1 MLRYL
6 KLTAESNRKIFL
18 RRTVL
23 GHTLFTRR
31 CLKTHSPGYSS
42 AFIPPKFSVTRIYA
56 MAVKMTRTSS
66 GKAKKI
72 FVLDTSVILYDSNA
86 LKNFEEHDIA
96 IPIQVLEEL
105 DNFKKGN
112 ETVNFEA
119 REFIRFVDTISKE
132 KLINDWVPLNG
143 RTTGNFKVVLHNQNG
158 SLNSE
163 TVFGDSKY
171 DNKILNC
178 ALQLREQHKGRSVI
192 LVTKDICLR
201 LKAKALNIMAEDY
214 ETGKVKDV
222 QMLHEGHRKLKG
234 AKEELVDSLFNSG
247 IGDPALLGA
256 KELRANRYFTLS
268 HRKKTV
274 CARYNKT
281 ENLLERVGPQ
291 EAFGIRGL
299 NTEQDFALHALLDPS
314 IKLVTVQGMAGTG
327 KTLLALAAALE
338 QRTNYRQIFVSR
350 PVVPLS
356 NKDIGYLPGDI
367 KSKLDPYMQSLWD
380 NLGFIKGQ
388 FKVTDKNHKRIETM
402 LETDKIAISPLAYIR
417 GRSLVKIFFII
428 DEAQNLTP
436 HEVKTIIS
444 RAGDDTKIVLTGDIH
459 QIDTPYLDSRSNGL
473 SYLIDRVKD
482 HPIAAHIS
490 LEKGERSELANVAN
504 EYL

>member
-1 MLRYL
+1 MA
-6 KLTAESNRKIFL
+6 KKTERK
-18 RRTVL
+18 
-23 GHTLFTRR
+23 
-31 CLKTHSPGYSS
+31 S
-42 AFIPPKFSVTRIYA
+42 ARGI
-56 MAVKMTRTSS
+56 
-66 GKAKKI
+66 KKI

-86 LKNFEEHDIA
+86 IKNFEEHDIA

-119 REFIRFVDTISKE
+119 RSFIRFVDDIARQ

-143 RTTGNFKVVLHNQNG
+143 RTTGNFKVVLHSQGNG
-158 SLNSE
+158 INSE
-163 TVFGDSKY
+163 RVFGESKY

-178 ALQLREQHKGRSVI
+178 AIQLQEDHKEKRVI
-192 LVTKDICLR
+192 LVSKDICLR
-201 LKAKALNIMAEDY
+201 LKAKALNIHAEDY
-214 ETGKVKDV
+214 ETGKVKDL
-222 QMLHEGHRKLKG
+222 QTLTDAQSKEWRTSEKLID
-234 AKEELVDSLFNSG
+234 ELFQKG
-247 IGDPALLGA
+247 IGNPELL
-256 KELRANRYFTLS
+256 KNKKMNANQYFVLK
-268 HRKKTV
+268 HRKKSV
-274 CARYNKT
+274 LARYNKND
-281 ENLLERVGPQ
+281 NLLERVVTQ
-291 EAFGIRGL
+291 EAFGVKAL
-299 NTEQDFALHALLDPS
+299 NAEQNFALHALLNPE
-314 IKLVTVQGMAGTG
+314 IKLVTIQGMAGTG

-350 PVVPLS
+350 PVIPLS
-356 NKDIGYLPGDI
+356 NRDLGYLPGDI

-380 NLGFIKGQ
+380 NLGYIKGQ

-402 LETDKIAISPLAYIR
+402 VENEKIAISPLAYIR

-444 RAGDDTKIVLTGDIH
+444 RAGDDTKIILTGDIH
-459 QIDTPYLDSRSNGL
+459 QIDTPYLDTQSNGL

-482 HPIAAHIS
+482 HPIAAHIT
-490 LEKGERSELANVAN
+490 LEKGERSELANIAN

>member
-1 MLRYL
+1 MARN
-6 KLTAESNRKIFL
+6 T
-18 RRTVL
+18 
-23 GHTLFTRR
+23 
-31 CLKTHSPGYSS
+31 KTTQS
-42 AFIPPKFSVTRIYA
+42 KD
-56 MAVKMTRTSS
+56 
-66 GKAKKI
+66 KKI

-86 LKNFEEHDIA
+86 IKNFQEHDIA

-119 REFIRFVDTISKE
+119 REFIRFVDAISKE
-132 KLINDWVPLNG
+132 KLISDWVPLNG
-143 RTTGNFKVVLHNQNG
+143 RTRGNFKVILHSEG
-158 SLNSE
+158 AGINSE
-163 TVFGDSKY
+163 KIFGDSKY
-171 DNKILNC
+171 DNKILDC
-178 ALQLREQHKGRSVI
+178 ALQLQYEFKERKVI
-192 LVTKDICLR
+192 LVSKDICLR
-201 LKAKALNIMAEDY
+201 LKAKALNIFAEDY

-222 QMLHEGHRKLKG
+222 QSLHENQIIIDKVEEKLIDDLY
-234 AKEELVDSLFNSG
+234 ATG
-247 IGDPALLGA
+247 IGDPALLKA
-256 KELRANRYFTLS
+256 KDIAANMYFTLKS
-268 HRKKTV
+268 RRKV
-274 CARYNKT
+274 VNAYYNKK
-281 ENLLERVGPQ
+281 ENLLERVHDM
-291 EAFGIRGL
+291 ECYGIKGL
-299 NTEQDFALHALLDPS
+299 NAEQSFALHALMNPD
-314 IKLVTVQGMAGTG
+314 IKLVTIQGMAGTG

-338 QRTNYRQIFVSR
+338 QRINYRQIFVSR

-380 NLGFIKGQ
+380 NLGYIKGQ
-388 FKVTDKNHKRIETM
+388 FKVTDKNYKRIETM
-402 LETDKIAISPLAYIR
+402 LETEKIAISPLAYIR

-459 QIDTPYLDSRSNGL
+459 QIDTPYLDSQSNGL

-482 HPIAAHIS
+482 HPIAAHIA
-490 LEKGERSELANVAN
+490 LHKGERSELANVAN

>member
-1 MLRYL
+1 
-6 KLTAESNRKIFL
+6 
-18 RRTVL
+18 
-23 GHTLFTRR
+23 
-31 CLKTHSPGYSS
+31 
-42 AFIPPKFSVTRIYA
+42 
-56 MAVKMTRTSS
+56 MAKQTKSTPT
-66 GKAKKI
+66 KEKKI

-86 LKNFEEHDIA
+86 IKNFQEHDIA

-119 REFIRFVDTISKE
+119 REFIRFIDSISRE
-132 KLINDWVPLNG
+132 KIISDWVPLNG
-143 RTTGNFKVVLHNQNG
+143 KTRGNFKVVLHSEG
-158 SLNSE
+158 GGINSE
-163 TVFGDSKY
+163 RVFGDSKY

-178 ALQLREQHKGRSVI
+178 ALQLQDEFKARKVI
-192 LVTKDICLR
+192 LVSKDICLR
-201 LKAKALNIMAEDY
+201 LKAKALNIHAEDY

-222 QMLHEGHRKLKG
+222 QSLHENQVVLEK
-234 AKEELVDSLFNSG
+234 VDESLIESLFATG
-247 IGDPALLGA
+247 IGDPALL
-256 KELRANRYFTLS
+256 KRSKISANMYFTLKS
-268 HRKKTV
+268 RRRSV
-274 CARYNKT
+274 LAFYNKR
-281 ENLLERVGPQ
+281 ENVLERVHDLSCY
-291 EAFGIRGL
+291 GIKGL
-299 NTEQDFALHALLDPS
+299 NAEQNFALHALMNPA
-314 IKLVTVQGMAGTG
+314 IKLITIQGMAGTG

-338 QRTNYRQIFVSR
+338 QRMNYRQIFVSR

-380 NLGFIKGQ
+380 NLSYIKGQ
-388 FKVTDKNHKRIETM
+388 FKITDKDYKRIETM
-402 LETDKIAISPLAYIR
+402 LETEKIAISPLAYIR

-459 QIDTPYLDSRSNGL
+459 QIDTPYLDSQSNGL

-482 HPIAAHIS
+482 QPICAHIA
-490 LEKGERSELANVAN
+490 LHKGERSELANLAN

>member
-1 MLRYL
+1 MKNGSAALFLHLSDAFNLLMCKSEILLCRSPRFTVYIYLRI
-6 KLTAESNRKIFL
+6 KFFMAETKKRASRKAQ
-18 RRTVL
+18 R
-23 GHTLFTRR
+23 
-31 CLKTHSPGYSS
+31 
-42 AFIPPKFSVTRIYA
+42 
-56 MAVKMTRTSS
+56 
-66 GKAKKI
+66 KI

-86 LKNFEEHDIA
+86 ITNFEEHDIA

-119 REFIRFVDTISKE
+119 RQFIRFIDDISKL

-143 RTTGNFKVVLHNQNG
+143 ATTGKFKVVLHNNG
-158 SLNSE
+158 DGINSE
-163 TVFGDSKY
+163 RVFGESKY

-178 ALQLREQHKGRSVI
+178 ALQLQEEHKDRKVI

-201 LKAKALNIMAEDY
+201 LKAKALNIHAEDY

-222 QMLHEGHRKLKG
+222 KQLHEGHIVVSKASEKLIDK
-234 AKEELVDSLFNSG
+234 LFATG
-247 IGDPALLGA
+247 IGDPDMLEGP
-256 KELRANRYFTLS
+256 KPTANQFHTLKF
-268 HRKKTV
+268 RKKSV
-274 CARYNKT
+274 LACYNKK
-281 ENLLERVGPQ
+281 ENLLERVTDQ
-291 EAFGIRGL
+291 VAFGVKAL
-299 NTEQDFALHALLDPS
+299 NAEQSFALHALMNPN
-314 IKLVTVQGMAGTG
+314 IKLVTIQGMAGTG

-338 QRTNYRQIFVSR
+338 QRANYRQIFVSR

-380 NLGFIKGQ
+380 NLAFIKGQ
-388 FKVTDKNHKRIETM
+388 FSPTDKNHKRIETM
-402 LETDKIAISPLAYIR
+402 VETEKIAISPLAYIR

-444 RAGDDTKIVLTGDIH
+444 RAGDDTKIVMTGDIN
-459 QIDTPYLDSRSNGL
+459 QIDTPYLDSQSNGL

-482 HPIAAHIS
+482 LPIAAHIS
-490 LEKGERSELANVAN
+490 LQKGERSELANVAN

>member
-1 MLRYL
+1 M
-6 KLTAESNRKIFL
+6 AE
-18 RRTVL
+18 
-23 GHTLFTRR
+23 
-31 CLKTHSPGYSS
+31 KTKS
-42 AFIPPKFSVTRIYA
+42 AKPLAQR
-56 MAVKMTRTSS
+56 
-66 GKAKKI
+66 KI

-86 LKNFEEHDIA
+86 IKNFEEHDIA
-96 IPIQVLEEL
+96 LPIQVLEEL

-119 REFIRFVDTISKE
+119 REFIRFVDAISKE

-143 RTTGNFKVVLHNQNG
+143 ATTGKFKVILHNAVKG
-158 SLNSE
+158 INSE
-163 TVFGDSKY
+163 RVFGDSKY

-178 ALQLREQHKGRSVI
+178 ALQLQEDHKGRSVI

-222 QMLHEGHRKLKG
+222 KVLHEGHSVVSRASEKLI
-234 AKEELVDSLFNSG
+234 DSLYATG
-247 IGDPALLGA
+247 IGDPNLL
-256 KELRANRYFTLS
+256 EMEEIMANQYFTLQFR
-268 HRKKTV
+268 RKSV
-274 CARYNKT
+274 PAYYNKK
-281 ENLLERVGPQ
+281 EHVLERVIEQ
-291 EAFGIRGL
+291 EAFGIKAL
-299 NTEQDFALHALLDPS
+299 NDEQNFALHALLDPN
-314 IKLVTVQGMAGTG
+314 IKLVTIQGMAGTG

-338 QRTNYRQIFVSR
+338 QRANYRQIFVSR

-356 NKDIGYLPGDI
+356 NKDLGYLPGDI

-380 NLGFIKGQ
+380 NLSYIKGQ

-402 LETDKIAISPLAYIR
+402 VETEKIAISPLAYIR

-459 QIDTPYLDSRSNGL
+459 QIDTPYLDSQSNGL
-473 SYLIDRVKD
+473 SYLIDRVKNL
-482 HPIAAHIS
+482 PIAAHIS
-490 LEKGERSELANVAN
+490 LKKGERSELANIAN

>member
-1 MLRYL
+1 MTKFTSPHCFYGPCNFHTSPCAKVIAQL
-6 KLTAESNRKIFL
+6 KHQPAIAAILASKKDSMAETGKKGN
-18 RRTVL
+18 
-23 GHTLFTRR
+23 
-31 CLKTHSPGYSS
+31 
-42 AFIPPKFSVTRIYA
+42 PPSKL
-56 MAVKMTRTSS
+56 
-66 GKAKKI
+66 

-86 LKNFEEHDIA
+86 IKNFEEHDVA
-96 IPIQVLEEL
+96 LPIQVLEEL

-119 REFIRFVDTISKE
+119 REFIRFIDGISKE

-143 RTTGNFKVVLHNQNG
+143 RTTGKFKVILHQAQKAVD
-158 SLNSE
+158 SE
-163 TVFGDSKY
+163 RVFGESKY

-178 ALQLREQHKGRSVI
+178 ALQLQHERKNRKVI

-201 LKAKALNIMAEDY
+201 LKAKALNIHAEDY

-222 QMLHEGHRKLKG
+222 RVLHQAHNVVSK
-234 AKEELVDSLFNSG
+234 ASEELLETLYAKDVA
-247 IGDPALLGA
+247 DPKLLKMKG
-256 KELRANRYFTLS
+256 LMANQFFTLS
-268 HRKKTV
+268 HRKKSVLATYDKDNNQLQ
-274 CARYNKT
+274 RIH
-281 ENLLERVGPQ
+281 EQ
-291 EAFGIRGL
+291 EAFGIKAL
-299 NTEQDFALHALLDPS
+299 NAEQSFALHALLDPK
-314 IKLVTVQGMAGTG
+314 IKLVTIQGMAGTG

-338 QRTNYRQIFVSR
+338 QRASYRQIFVSR

-356 NKDIGYLPGDI
+356 NKDLGYLPGDI

-380 NLGFIKGQ
+380 NLSFIKGQ
-388 FKVTDKNHKRIETM
+388 FKPSDKNYKRIETM
-402 LETDKIAISPLAYIR
+402 LETEKIAISPLAYIR

-459 QIDTPYLDSRSNGL
+459 QIDTPYLDSQSNGL

-482 HPIAAHIS
+482 LPIAAHVA
-490 LEKGERSELANVAN
+490 LQKGERSELANIAN

>member
-1 MLRYL
+1 MAEKRKSAKKPALR
-6 KLTAESNRKIFL
+6 
-18 RRTVL
+18 
-23 GHTLFTRR
+23 
-31 CLKTHSPGYSS
+31 
-42 AFIPPKFSVTRIYA
+42 
-56 MAVKMTRTSS
+56 
-66 GKAKKI
+66 KI

-86 LKNFEEHDIA
+86 IKNFEEHDIA

-119 REFIRFVDTISKE
+119 REFIRFIDGISKE

-143 RTTGNFKVVLHNQNG
+143 PNSGKFKVVLHASANG
-158 SLNSE
+158 IDSQR
-163 TVFGDSKY
+163 VFGDSKY

-178 ALQLREQHKGRSVI
+178 ALSLQAEHKGRNVI

-201 LKAKALNIMAEDY
+201 LKAKALNVMAEDY

-222 QMLHEGHRKLKG
+222 RVIHDSH
-234 AKEELVDSLFNSG
+234 AVVNDANEEAINQLFATGVASA
-247 IGDPALLGA
+247 DLLGIPDIQ
-256 KELRANRYFTLS
+256 ANQFFTLS
-268 HRKKTV
+268 NRRKSV
-274 CARYNKT
+274 LAWYNK
-281 ENLLERVGPQ
+281 EEHLLERVIDQ
-291 EAFGIRGL
+291 EAFGIKGL
-299 NTEQDFALHALLDPS
+299 NAEQSFALHALLNPK
-314 IKLVTVQGMAGTG
+314 IKLVTIQGMAGTG

-338 QRTNYRQIFVSR
+338 QRANYRQIFVSR

-356 NKDIGYLPGDI
+356 NRDIGYLPGDI

-380 NLGFIKGQ
+380 NLGYIKGQ
-388 FKVTDKNHKRIETM
+388 FKITDKNHKRIETM
-402 LETDKIAISPLAYIR
+402 VETEKIAISPLAYIR

-459 QIDTPYLDSRSNGL
+459 QIDTPYLDSQSNGL
-473 SYLIDRVKD
+473 SYLIDRVKNLS
-482 HPIAAHIS
+482 IAAHIS
-490 LEKGERSELANVAN
+490 LQKGERSELANVAN

>member
-1 MLRYL
+1 
-6 KLTAESNRKIFL
+6 
-18 RRTVL
+18 
-23 GHTLFTRR
+23 
-31 CLKTHSPGYSS
+31 
-42 AFIPPKFSVTRIYA
+42 
-56 MAVKMTRTSS
+56 MAVKTRKRQT
-66 GKAKKI
+66 KIQKKV

-86 LKNFEEHDIA
+86 IKNFEEHDIA

-105 DNFKKGN
+105 DSFKKGN

-119 REFIRFVDTISKE
+119 REFIRFVDQISKE

-143 RTTGNFKVVLHNQNG
+143 RTTGNFKVILHSDQKG
-158 SLNSE
+158 IDSE
-163 TVFGDSKY
+163 KVFGDSKY

-178 ALQLREQHKGRSVI
+178 AIQLQETHRDKKVI

-201 LKAKALNIMAEDY
+201 LKAKALNIQAEDY

-222 QMLHEGHRKLKG
+222 KALNTGQQEVNRANEEVIDELFQKGIANPDPLGLKKINANEFFKLK
-234 AKEELVDSLFNSG
+234 F
-247 IGDPALLGA
+247 
-256 KELRANRYFTLS
+256 R
-268 HRKKTV
+268 RKSV
-274 CARYNKT
+274 LARYNK
-281 ENLLERVGPQ
+281 EDHLLEAISDY
-291 EAFGIRGL
+291 EAFGIKAL
-299 NTEQDFALHALLDPS
+299 NAEQNYALAALMNPN
-314 IKLVTVQGMAGTG
+314 IKLVTIQGMAGTG

-350 PVVPLS
+350 PVIPLS

-380 NLGFIKGQ
+380 NLNYIKGQ

-402 LETDKIAISPLAYIR
+402 VETEKIAISPLAYIR

-459 QIDTPYLDSRSNGL
+459 QIDTPYLDSQSNGL
-473 SYLIDRVKD
+473 SYLIDRIKD
-482 HPIAAHIS
+482 HPIAAHIT
-490 LEKGERSELANVAN
+490 LQKGERSELANVAN